1 MQAQAK
7 LKTLEMSNKEI
18 IYVETKTCIVCG
30 RNGAVKCYRID
41 YDKWRTGTYVQDA
54 MPYLSAG
61 RREQLINGVHPNC
74 SKSIYGQDKCE
85 HVWEDG
91 WCEKCELRITEQHK
105 EEDNDLFMGYYED
118 TKQ

>member
-1 MQAQAK
+1 MSYKEEETIK
-7 LKTLEMSNKEI
+7 LDM
-18 IYVETKTCIVCG
+18 IYVKTKVCIECG
-30 RNGAVKCYRID
+30 SDGAVKCYRLD

-91 WCEKCELRITEQHK
+91 WCEKCELRITEQYKK
-105 EEDNDLFMGYYED
+105 EDDDLFMGYYED
-118 TKQ
+118 TKE